1 MIEEAAW
8 QLVPQ
13 QLPPDIEP
21 WILHVAEQAR
31 FNDRQ
36 LRAYA
41 WANWLLNR
49 TRFPEPVVST
59 AVLGAFR
66 GDYQIMDITAGFI
79 PVTSNQDRTASKR
92 ERYLRFVA
100 NQARKVESAAS
111 PNVTWTFGVMIGVQA
126 TATAFFEPFV
136 EQEEIG
142 QFVAIDGFPVM
153 CELRENPS
161 TFLQQAPVNPLGPAT
176 STCFVKPLIGK
187 RFYGAIWSEGI
198 LIARHVLGPT
208 PAAGALVNMQT
219 GPALPVV
226 DIDSATTIDAAVLDL
241 GAGHMSTGAKRI
253 PIYPAVAPGTNV
265 TVYGISGHFRA
276 DVLRVMDDPKYFGN
290 MVAHR
295 AFLDQ
300 FGQYGDSGALVR
312 EANSQEAVGVYIGQ
326 TKGPPAEGVVQLMR
340 QVTKYFEVD
349 LYE

>member
-8 QLVPQ
+8 ALVPQ
-13 QLPPDIEP
+13 RLPADIDS
-21 WILHVAEQAR
+21 WVLNVAQQAH

-41 WANWLLNR
+41 WANWLLNQS
-49 TRFPEPVVST
+49 RFPQPVVST
-59 AVLGAFR
+59 AILGAFR
-66 GDYQIMDITAGFI
+66 GDYEIVDITAGFI
-79 PVTSNQDRTASKR
+79 PITSNSPAVSKR
-92 ERYLRFVA
+92 EKYLQFIV
-100 NQARKVESAAS
+100 NPTRKLESTVS

-126 TATAFFEPFV
+126 APGVGLLERFT
-136 EQEEIG
+136 EQDEIG

-153 CELRENPS
+153 CELRENPT
-161 TFLQQAPVNPLGPAT
+161 TFLQQAPANPLGAAT
-176 STCFVKPLIGK
+176 STCFVKPVTGK
-187 RFYGAIWSEGI
+187 RFYGTVWSEGI
-198 LIARHVLGPT
+198 LIARHVLGST

-241 GAGHMSTGAKRI
+241 GTGGIPTGAKRI
-253 PIYPAVAPGTNV
+253 PLYPAVAPGTNV
-265 TVYGISGHFRA
+265 TVYGTSAPFSA

-290 MVAHR
+290 MAAHR

-300 FGQYGDSGALVR
+300 HGQYGDSGALVR
-312 EANSQEAVGVYIGQ
+312 ETSSRDAVGVYIGQ
-326 TKGPPAEGVVQLMR
+326 TGGSPAEGIVQLMR